1 MRNNFF
7 KRYINSTVI
16 LTLVL
21 GGLFTDSCSQ
31 DKQEAKEKEA
41 ILNTIKI
48 GADYATDVLLDEK
61 GKSRCDYQMV
71 ESKWYD
77 YEPAWHTGQII
88 YALTNAYEVTNNE
101 KYLAAAKKAGDWWIS
116 LEIKDHPKLNG
127 MLYTVHGDN
136 VGDVIVFATMSD
148 GSAGLFRLSRISG
161 DNKYADVATRAGD
174 WMMRNMYEPE
184 HRVFYDCVD
193 PKSGEVLKEDSPF
206 WPEKTKQELFDVAR
220 PNNEGS
226 LFKDMYLYTKNEAYK
241 DMFIEL
247 CESLLDYQG
256 EEGLWMDFT
265 PNDKQSGSFH
275 PRFNLWYAESLL
287 EGYDLTGKG
296 SYLHAALKTARFYT
310 KFQDKDGTIFYR
322 NFIDGS
328 RNENS
333 VCGST
338 VAFAGIIWLRL
349 LQSGVGS
356 EFKENIERSVNWL
369 IKNQYS
375 EHHSDLNLAGGFI
388 NTRLRHRNGKLWI
401 TNRDV
406 GTSFAIRFLVD
417 YYKFKY

>member
-1 MRNNFF
+1 MYNRKKSIGVRKISAIIILLVFF
-7 KRYINSTVI
+7 VVNVFA
-16 LTLVL
+16 
-21 GGLFTDSCSQ
+21 GGKD
-31 DKQEAKEKEA
+31 EERKEA
-41 ILNTIKI
+41 LLNSVRIA
-48 GADYATDVLLDEK
+48 ADYATNVLLDEN

-77 YEPAWHTGQII
+77 YEPPWHTGQII
-88 YALTNAYEVTNNE
+88 YALTEAYKITIDQ
-101 KYLAAAKKAGDWWIS
+101 KYLDAAKKAGDWWIS
-116 LEIKDHPKLNG
+116 LEIKDHPKLKG
-127 MLYTVHGDN
+127 MLYTAHGDN

-148 GSAGLFRLSRISG
+148 GSAGLFRLSKMSG
-161 DNKYADVATRAGD
+161 DKKYADVATRAGD
-174 WMMRNMYEPE
+174 WMMNNMYEPD

-193 PKSGEVLKEDSPF
+193 PKTGEVLKEGSPF

-226 LFKDMYLYTKNEAYK
+226 LFKDMYEYTGNDAYK
-241 DMFIEL
+241 EMFIEL

-256 EEGLWMDFT
+256 DEGLWMDFT
-265 PNDKQSGSFH
+265 PNNKETGSFH

-287 EGYDLTGKG
+287 EGYDLTGKKA
-296 SYLHAALKTARFYT
+296 YLEAALKTARFYT

-349 LQSGVGS
+349 LNYGVGE
-356 EFKENIERSVNWL
+356 EFRDNIERSVNWL
-369 IKNQYS
+369 LKNQYAKD
-375 EHHSDLNLAGGFI
+375 HSDPNLAGGFI
-388 NTRLRHRNGKLWI
+388 NTRLRHKKGKLWI

-406 GTSFAIRFLVD
+406 GTSFGIRFLVD
-417 YYKFKY
+417 YYRHADK